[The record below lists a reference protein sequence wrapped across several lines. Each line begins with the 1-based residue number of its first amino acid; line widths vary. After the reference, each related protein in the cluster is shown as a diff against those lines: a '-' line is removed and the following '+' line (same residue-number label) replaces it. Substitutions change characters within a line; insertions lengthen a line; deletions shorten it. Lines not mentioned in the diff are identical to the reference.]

1 MGELTLEPVHP
12 RHRWTL
18 GLVSILCVVAIA
30 ATACGKSS
38 SNGGGTSPTTGART
52 SQTLAATTPP
62 KVGGT
67 ITVGL
72 EAEQSGFNPASSSTR
87 WDISG
92 TEEGLALYDPMAAF
106 DASGN
111 WKPYLAKS
119 FVPNSTYTQWTV
131 TMRSGVTFQDGTPLT
146 ADAVVTAYKAF
157 IGGALTGPIFAD
169 ITSVQSTGPLTLTF
183 DMKTPW
189 VSFPASLTSQVGMI
203 PAPSTM
209 TTGADG
215 KVAATDA
222 SNSHPIGTGPFA
234 FKAWV
239 PNSQLETVKY
249 KNYWRKDSSGVQLP
263 YLGAIT
269 FKPISDHTTRDAAM
283 DAGNI
288 SVEQNDNANSLI
300 HFRQE
305 ASAGKVQLVED
316 NGPGEES
323 DFIILNV
330 QDPALNDPLVRQ
342 ALAYATNRSAYNTVI
357 NQGVLED
364 ANGPFKPISRW
375 YTRTNYPNYDLN
387 KAKQLVQQYTQKTGH
402 PPTFTVGATNDP
414 DSQKGVT
421 LLQQMWQQAGMKI
434 TTKSVD
440 QTQFISDAVVGNYQA
455 NLWRQFGAVDPDT
468 DALWWYSANAGNSA
482 SGGLT
487 LNIARN
493 KDPQVDAAL
502 DAGRQATTFAARRTA
517 YDQLQQRFAADIPY
531 VWLQHVIWYIVAANN
546 VRGLTNGPLPDG
558 EASLP
563 IGGGGDFG
571 GVVRW
576 TQMWVTN
583 P

>member
-1 MGELTLEPVHP
+1 VYRR
-12 RHRWTL
+12 RHWTI
-18 GLVSILCVVAIA
+18 GLLAIA
-30 ATACGKSS
+30 CVITIAAAACGKSS
-38 SNGGGTSPTTGART
+38 NNSGGTSVTTGART

-62 KVGGT
+62 KVGGS

-92 TEEGLALYDPMAAF
+92 TEEGLAIYDPMAAF
-106 DASGN
+106 DSSGN
-111 WKPYLAKS
+111 WQPYLAKS
-119 FVPNSTYTQWTV
+119 FVPNSTYTVWTV
-131 TMRSGVTFQDGTPLT
+131 TMRPGVTFQDGEPLT
-146 ADAVVTAYKAF
+146 ADAVTTAYKAF
-157 IGGALTGPIFAD
+157 IGGALTGPIFSDVSA
-169 ITSVQSTGPLTLTF
+169 VQTTGPLTLTF
-183 DMKTPW
+183 TMKTPW

-209 TTGADG
+209 TTATDG
-215 KVAATDA
+215 TVSVTDA
-222 SNSHPIGTGPFA
+222 SNAHPIGTGPFA
-234 FKAWV
+234 FKSWV

-249 KNYWRKDSSGVQLP
+249 KNYWRKDSSGTQLP
-263 YLGAIT
+263 YLDAIT
-269 FKPISDHTTRDAAM
+269 FKPITDHTTRDAAM

-288 SVEQNDNANSLI
+288 QVEQNDNANSLI

-305 ASAGKVQLVED
+305 ASSGKVQLVED

-323 DFIILNV
+323 DFVILNT
-330 QDPALNDPLVRQ
+330 QDPAMNDPLMRQ
-342 ALAYATNRSAYNTVI
+342 ALAYATDRAAYNTAL

-364 ANGPFKPISRW
+364 ASGPFKPISKW
-375 YTRTNYPNYDLN
+375 YTKTDYPNYDLA
-387 KAKQLVQQYTQKTGH
+387 KAKQLVTQYTQKYGH
-402 PPTFTVGATNDP
+402 PPTFALGATNDP
-414 DSQKGVT
+414 DSQKGASV
-421 LLQQMWQQAGMKI
+421 LQQMWQQAGMKI
-434 TTKSVD
+434 STKSID

-455 NLWRQFGAVDPDT
+455 NLWRQFGAIDPDT
-468 DALWWYSANAGNSA
+468 DALWWYSANAGNGA
-482 SGGLT
+482 SGGLS

-502 DAGRQATTFAARRTA
+502 DAGRQATTFAARKAA
-517 YDQLQQRFAADIPY
+517 YDKLQQRFAVDVPY
-531 VWLQHVIWYIVAANN
+531 VWLQHVIWFIVAQNN

-558 EASLP
+558 QASLP

-571 GVVRW
+571 GVIRW